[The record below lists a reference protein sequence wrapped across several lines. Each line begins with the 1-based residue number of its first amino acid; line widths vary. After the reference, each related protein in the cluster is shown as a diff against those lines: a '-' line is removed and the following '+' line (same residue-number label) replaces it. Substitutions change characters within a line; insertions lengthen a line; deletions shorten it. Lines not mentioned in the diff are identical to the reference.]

1 MLRND
6 HIATPLETVS
16 RRATEHYFTGIGA
29 IKYHVDGG
37 EVGLLQHQIY

>member
-6 HIATPLETVS
+6 HIATPLETAS
-16 RRATEHYFTGIGA
+16 RRAAEHYFTGIRA

-37 EVGLLQHQIY
+37 EVGLLERQIY